1 MPATRRDS
9 GLMRWAIGHAPNMER
24 GPPAFNGA
32 HRWHP
37 IRTARYTRRMTR
49 KRSEKVSPRI
59 RRHAWGR
66 IEVDGAATP
75 YKDAK
80 LWPGGSRE
88 WDWNETGT
96 RHEPGIQPADVQELL
111 LNGARTVVLSRGVQR
126 RLQIRPDT
134 LQMLEQK
141 GVAAH
146 VLQTDEAVRLYNE
159 LREREAVG
167 GLFHSTC

>member
-1 MPATRRDS
+1 MIQDPPR
-9 GLMRWAIGHAPNMER
+9 PN
-24 GPPAFNGA
+24 
-32 HRWHP
+32 
-37 IRTARYTRRMTR
+37 
-49 KRSEKVSPRI
+49 VSPRI
-59 RRHAWGR
+59 RRVAWGR
-66 IEVDGAATP
+66 IEVEGAEAP

-111 LNGARTVVLSRGVQR
+111 AKGARTIVLSRGVQR
-126 RLQIRPDT
+126 RLQVRPDT
-134 LQMLEQK
+134 LEMLEGK

-146 VLQTDEAVRLYNE
+146 VLPTEEAVRLYNE
-159 LREREAVG
+159 LREKEAVG